1 MLQGRPKVNK
11 GAKSAT
17 MLYAFSFAL
26 CNRAV
31 TVTMD
36 LSASGLELFSTDHWL
51 SNPSNTLP
59 LELTDRAFVDT
70 VQASSADSAALASTP
85 PRARRSKRRMSGFP
99 RVLPPLLR

>member
-11 GAKSAT
+11 GAKSVT

-36 LSASGLELFSTDHWL
+36 LSASGVELFSTDHWI

-59 LELTDRAFVDT
+59 PELTDQAFVDT
-70 VQASSADSAALASTP
+70 VQASGADSAALASTP